1 VQQAGIGAIA
11 HTEVLN
17 KPITLD
23 EAADPEALEATRKEM
38 LATARKISNTAMAML
53 EEWKEAESI
62 MNNFLKR
69 ER

>member
-1 VQQAGIGAIA
+1 
-11 HTEVLN
+11 
-17 KPITLD
+17 
-23 EAADPEALEATRKEM
+23 M